1 MFGSYRTILALLVL
15 CMHLFE
21 LPMLGSYAVFAFY
34 ILSGYL
40 MTLIMHGTYGYTW
53 VGLKKY
59 AINRFLRLYP
69 MYFAV
74 LFFAIA
80 LVWALPDIWVIRY
93 FKVLY
98 IPEDLEGWF
107 ANLTFIFPMFNPA
120 YYEPRLV
127 PTTWALTVEMFNY
140 FLVAIGFS
148 RTAKA
153 SFIWLGLSLVYVGWT
168 FANGLNYEWRYHTIF
183 AGCLPFAVGSL
194 IYHYRDSRLGDYL
207 GDKYLVILP
216 IAFFANAYVAHRVD
230 ALFAVCWY
238 INVVLNAAF
247 IFKLLGMG
255 RSSPYRKLDT
265 AIGKYS
271 YPIYLLHWPVGLI
284 VCYTLW
290 DRPATGAYF
299 SITSSHSLI
308 SGAVSL
314 LVVFALSFVLIKLID
329 EKVDKVRASVKLRK
343 S

>member
-1 MFGSYRTILALLVL
+1 
-15 CMHLFE
+15 
-21 LPMLGSYAVFAFY
+21 
-34 ILSGYL
+34 
-40 MTLIMHGTYGYTW
+40 
-53 VGLKKY
+53 
-59 AINRFLRLYP
+59 
-69 MYFAV
+69 
-74 LFFAIA
+74 
-80 LVWALPDIWVIRY
+80 
-93 FKVLY
+93 
-98 IPEDLEGWF
+98 
-107 ANLTFIFPMFNPA
+107 
-120 YYEPRLV
+120 
-127 PTTWALTVEMFNY
+127 MFNY

>member
-21 LPMLGSYAVFAFY
+21 LPILGGYAVFAFY

-53 VGLKKY
+53 IGLKKY

-74 LFFAIA
+74 LFFAIV
-80 LVWALPDIWVIRY
+80 LVWALPNIWVIRY

-98 IPEDLEGWF
+98 IPGDLEGWL
-107 ANLTFIFPMFNPA
+107 ANLTFLFPMFNPA

-148 RTAKA
+148 RTVKA
-153 SFIWLGLSLVYVGWT
+153 SFVWLGLSLVYVGWT

-194 IYHYRDSRLGDYL
+194 IYHFRDSRLRDFL
-207 GDKYLVILP
+207 GNKSLVILP
-216 IAFFANAYVAHRVD
+216 AAFFANAYIAHRID
-230 ALFAVCWY
+230 ELFAVCWY
-238 INVVLNAAF
+238 INLVLNALY

-255 RSSPYRKLDT
+255 KASDFRNTDSM
-265 AIGKYS
+265 IGKYS

-299 SITSSHSLI
+299 TITSTHSLI
-308 SGAVSL
+308 SGSVSV
-314 LVVFALSFVLIKLID
+314 LVVFALSYVLIKLID